1 MFSQEGRTHLAYELH
16 VTNFQPVNVTVLAL
30 RLQGHAAP
38 LAAYEGA
45 ELHKRM
51 TRVGSRNDDA
61 TPQVLAPGQRAV
73 IHLWIEPP
81 QMSDLASVTNI
92 IDVEVQRPAGPDRIS
107 VQHVVTSRQ
116 FQLPLT
122 VGPPLNGGHWVA
134 IYDPLLKGGHR
145 TAIYT
150 LDGRARIP
158 GRFAID
164 FIAMP
169 EAGRWARD
177 PQPRPPDWNGFG
189 ADVLAVADGTIAAA
203 VDDTPD
209 DLPPFDSA
217 QGRRLVAL
225 ERGSGNY
232 ISIDLGGGRFAFY
245 EHLQRGSVRVRTGQR
260 VTRGAVIARLGSSG
274 STSIGPHL
282 HFHVADAN
290 SLLGAEGVPFAFSR
304 FTVFGSFASID
315 ALISGDKWAPGQLAR
330 PYATTRPSPNTVI
343 SFQ

>member
-122 VGPPLNGGHWVA
+122 VGPPLNGGHCFGCHPA
-134 IYDPLLKGGHR
+134 
-145 TAIYT
+145 
-150 LDGRARIP
+150 P
-158 GRFAID
+158 GRERAIVVRSED
-164 FIAMP
+164 EIAH
-169 EAGRWARD
+169 AAR
-177 PQPRPPDWNGFG
+177 F
-189 ADVLAVADGTIAAA
+189 
-203 VDDTPD
+203 
-209 DLPPFDSA
+209 
-217 QGRRLVAL
+217 RR
-225 ERGSGNY
+225 
-232 ISIDLGGGRFAFY
+232 
-245 EHLQRGSVRVRTGQR
+245 
-260 VTRGAVIARLGSSG
+260 
-274 STSIGPHL
+274 
-282 HFHVADAN
+282 
-290 SLLGAEGVPFAFSR
+290 
-304 FTVFGSFASID
+304 AS
-315 ALISGDKWAPGQLAR
+315 Q
-330 PYATTRPSPNTVI
+330 
-343 SFQ
+343 